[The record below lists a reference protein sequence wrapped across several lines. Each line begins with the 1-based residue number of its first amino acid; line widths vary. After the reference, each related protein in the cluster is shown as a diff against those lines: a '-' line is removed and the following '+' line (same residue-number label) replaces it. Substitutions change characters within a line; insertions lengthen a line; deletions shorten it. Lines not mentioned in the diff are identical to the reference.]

1 MQKVNGEEEGW
12 LKWAV
17 KLFQIIEMTLNI
29 IVQTN
34 SNLIFSKSHNNK
46 SNFSNWIIMNHQMKF
61 QEPQEEMFIFEGVIV
76 NISQHQGTILETV
89 PHKDIAT
96 INNCKKRKRKK
107 EHWKEEVQQ
116 RMFKRCWKMRH
127 SEIMIW
133 ARPER
138 EEKLTEWQC
147 RMMIL
152 FRTKK
157 RSHNLVPAP
166 ILILEE
172 DKKHII
178 IEQEGDE
185 VDQDV
190 WLFPK

>member
-1 MQKVNGEEEGW
+1 
-12 LKWAV
+12 
-17 KLFQIIEMTLNI
+17 MTLNI

-107 EHWKEEVQQ
+107 EH
-116 RMFKRCWKMRH
+116 
-127 SEIMIW
+127 
-133 ARPER
+133 
-138 EEKLTEWQC
+138 
-147 RMMIL
+147 
-152 FRTKK
+152 
-157 RSHNLVPAP
+157 
-166 ILILEE
+166 
-172 DKKHII
+172 
-178 IEQEGDE
+178 
-185 VDQDV
+185 
-190 WLFPK
+190 